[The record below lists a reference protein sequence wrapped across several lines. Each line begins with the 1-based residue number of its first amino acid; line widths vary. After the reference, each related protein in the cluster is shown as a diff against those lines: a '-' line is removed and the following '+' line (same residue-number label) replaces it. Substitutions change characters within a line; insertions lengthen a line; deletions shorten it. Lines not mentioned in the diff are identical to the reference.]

1 MNKCRMYHGPDM
13 DTLKHLEAHHR
24 DFQEFHDVMVETQA
38 DRFSGSYWDF
48 FSTWIAPALVP
59 AARVIDMGCGPGGW
73 LPMIKSRY
81 PEVEMDLHAV
91 ELVPVM
97 LETARMTANEI
108 GASVHDLDLSS
119 PDWSSSIEGTFEIG
133 HSSMVLHELPNP
145 FFLLE
150 NAARLIRPGGRL
162 FIYDWCRHPLADYLA
177 RKDEEPALDTDLFQ
191 HYSEHA
197 RFSPDDVTLLAE
209 RAGFREIAR
218 EQRDVAHVML
228 AYQRK
233 GG

>member
-1 MNKCRMYHGPDM
+1 MAIHRAGM
-13 DTLKHLEAHHR
+13 DTLNHLEEHHR
-24 DFQEFHDVMVETQA
+24 DFQIFHDLMVETQVN
-38 DRFSGSYWDF
+38 RFAEEYWDF
-48 FSTWIAPALVP
+48 FATWISPAMVHD
-59 AARVIDMGCGPGGW
+59 ARVIDLGTGPGGW
-73 LPMIKSRY
+73 LPMVKGKY
-81 PEVEMDLHAV
+81 PDVEMDLHAV

-97 LETARMTANEI
+97 LETARSTAEEI
-108 GASVHDLDLSS
+108 GATVHDLDLSS
-119 PDWSSSIEGTFEIG
+119 SDWSESIDGSFEIG

-162 FIYDWCRHPLADYLA
+162 FIYDWCRHPLSDYLA
-177 RKDEEPALDTDLFQ
+177 RKDEEPPLDEDMFR

-209 RAGFREIAR
+209 RAGFRELAR
-218 EQRDVAHVML
+218 QQTDVAHVML

-233 GG
+233 GGT